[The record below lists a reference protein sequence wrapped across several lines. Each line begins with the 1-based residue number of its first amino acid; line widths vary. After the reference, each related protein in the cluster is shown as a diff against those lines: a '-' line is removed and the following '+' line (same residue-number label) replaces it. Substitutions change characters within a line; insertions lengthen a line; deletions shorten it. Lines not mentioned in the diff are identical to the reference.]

1 MDDSGITVA
10 VDEAKARIALAA
22 LKYIYGDISIEVWAE
37 MLEHKF
43 TPPLPLEKHLEQQGW
58 KR

>member
-22 LKYIYGDISIEVWAE
+22 LRYIYGDIAIEVWAE
-37 MLEHKF
+37 MLEHQF
-43 TPPLPLEKHLEQQGW
+43 TPPLPLGKHLTQQGL